1 MTIRM
6 ILVFDNFK
14 IFTKANEHVELVR
27 LIFALVL
34 QKFDDKRDVISIV
47 GKCILIRKLRT
58 TVSEILVGKPN
69 YHTSDL
75 NRK

>member
-1 MTIRM
+1 VTIRM
-6 ILVFDNFK
+6 ILVFENFK

-34 QKFDDKRDVISIV
+34 EKFSDKRNIISVV

-58 TVSEILVGKPN
+58 I
-69 YHTSDL
+69 
-75 NRK
+75 